1 MNIQPVSSSLPSQ
14 GGAEVVSL
22 SRETRAAAAPIAQ
35 GTTATAQQSQPP
47 ASMEQ
52 LEKAIDSVREYIKP
66 FNSDLQFSVNDDTN
80 KVIVTVV
87 DSETKE
93 VIRQIPSEEMLA
105 IAKAL
110 DSIKGLFV
118 KQQA

>member
-1 MNIQPVSSSLPSQ
+1 MNIQSISTSLPLPTGTEASAALRETRVLAVPEQKDVPSEKSAQPVSSEELE
-14 GGAEVVSL
+14 AAVS
-22 SRETRAAAAPIAQ
+22 
-35 GTTATAQQSQPP
+35 
-47 ASMEQ
+47 
-52 LEKAIDSVREYIKP
+52 SVREYIKP
-66 FNSDLQFSVNDDTN
+66 FNSDLQFSVNDETD
-80 KVIVTVV
+80 KVIVKVV

-110 DSIKGLFV
+110 DSIKGLFI

>member
-1 MNIQPVSSSLPSQ
+1 MNIQAISSSLPVQ
-14 GGAEVVSL
+14 GNTEAGLVA
-22 SRETRAAAAPIAQ
+22 RETRTVAPIQ
-35 GTTATAQQSQPP
+35 EKPVQETREPVS
-47 ASMEQ
+47 
-52 LEKAIDSVREYIKP
+52 LEELDSAVSSVREYIKP
-66 FNSDLQFSVNDDTN
+66 FNSDLQFSVNDDTK
-80 KVIVTVV
+80 KVVVTVV

-93 VIRQIPSEEMLA
+93 VIRQIPSEEMIA

>member
-1 MNIQPVSSSLPSQ
+1 MNIQSISTSLPPSA
-14 GGAEVVSL
+14 GLEAGAAL
-22 SRETRAAAAPIAQ
+22 RDTRAATVPTQKEAPPEKSTQSVSAEALEAAVN
-35 GTTATAQQSQPP
+35 
-47 ASMEQ
+47 
-52 LEKAIDSVREYIKP
+52 SVRDYIKP
-66 FNSDLQFSVNDDTN
+66 INSDLQFSVNDDTD
-80 KVIVTVV
+80 KVVVTVV

-110 DSIKGLFV
+110 DNIKGLFI

>member
-1 MNIQPVSSSLPSQ
+1 MNIQSISTSLPLPTGTEAS
-14 GGAEVVSL
+14 AAL
-22 SRETRAAAAPIAQ
+22 RETKVLAAPEQ
-35 GTTATAQQSQPP
+35 KQMLPEKSSQPAKP
-47 ASMEQ
+47 EE
-52 LEKAIDSVREYIKP
+52 LEAAVSSVREYIKP
-66 FNSDLQFSVNDDTN
+66 FNSDLQFSVNDDTD

-110 DSIKGLFV
+110 DSIKGLFI